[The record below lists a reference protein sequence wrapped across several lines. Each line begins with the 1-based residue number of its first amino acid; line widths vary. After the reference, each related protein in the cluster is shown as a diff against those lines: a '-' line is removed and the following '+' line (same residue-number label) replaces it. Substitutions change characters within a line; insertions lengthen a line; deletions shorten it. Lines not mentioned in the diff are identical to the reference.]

1 MVGWFVIFG
10 SLMKIEIMRRLV
22 LPLVVTLGLFS
33 CEPNQPIAEDPLEQR
48 IDSLMSK
55 MTLTEKIGQTAQR
68 GTSSRVKGALSEELK
83 TAVREGRVGSLINVM
98 NKEFVD
104 ELQRI
109 AVEESSNGIPLI
121 FARDVIHGFKTIF
134 PIPLGQAAT
143 WNPKLVEDGARVAA
157 VEASTYGVRWTFAP
171 MLDIARDPRWGR
183 IAESPGEDPL
193 LASEL
198 SAAYVRGFQ
207 GGDLTDPTSMVACA
221 KHFVGYGAA
230 EGGRDYNTAIIH
242 ESLLRNVYLPPFKK
256 AVDAGV
262 QTFMSGFNELNGVP
276 VSGNQF
282 LLDQVLRQEWAFDGF
297 VVSDWNSVTE
307 MIAHG
312 YCVDEKD
319 AAFKA
324 ARAGVDM
331 EMTSQSYDNYL
342 QELIEEGKLDTNQLD
357 RMVRAILRVKLR
369 MGLFDQPYR
378 KENEEAIL
386 SESHLKKAKEA
397 ALQSIVLLENENS
410 LLPLKPSQK
419 VAVIGPLADAPL
431 DQLGTWIFDGDQD
444 DSVTPLTALIEKI
457 GETNMKVAKGLGYSR
472 DRSKVLFSQAISA
485 AEQSDVILF
494 FGGEEA
500 ILSGEAHSRAHIN
513 LPGVQ
518 EELIKLIRAKT
529 RKPIVLVVQA
539 GRPIAFENIITEVDA
554 ILMAWHPGTMGGPAI
569 ADVLLGAYN
578 PSGRLPV
585 TWPKSVGQVPIYYN
599 YKNTG
604 RPASEASFVGIDDIP
619 IGAWQ
624 SSLGNNSHYLDDGFR
639 PQYPFGYGLSYTS
652 FEYGDLKLSKDT
664 LNSSDVLKVSFEL
677 TNTGESSGTETVQL
691 YIRDHV
697 GSITRPV
704 KELKKF
710 EKVTLNAKETK
721 ALELTI
727 DPSDLMFYD
736 AKNQL
741 VLEPGQFSV
750 HVGAN
755 AETSVKKDFWV
766 K

>member
-1 MVGWFVIFG
+1 MRIPLLLFLAA
-10 SLMKIEIMRRLV
+10 SLSYCTSEQQSIDPIEQKV
-22 LPLVVTLGLFS
+22 D
-33 CEPNQPIAEDPLEQR
+33 E
-48 IDSLMSK
+48 LMSK
-55 MTLTEKIGQTAQR
+55 MTLVEKIGQTAQR
-68 GTSSRVKGALSEELK
+68 GTSSRVKGELSEDLK
-83 TAVREGRVGSLINVM
+83 NAVREGRIGSLINVM

-109 AVEESSNGIPLI
+109 AVEESPNGIPLI

-143 WNPKLVEDGARVAA
+143 WNPALVEEGARIAA

-183 IAESPGEDPL
+183 IAESPGEDPY

-207 GGDLTDPTSMVACA
+207 GNNLTDPTSMIACA

-230 EGGRDYNTAIIH
+230 EGGRDYNTAVIH
-242 ESLLRNVYLPPFKK
+242 ESLLRNIYLPPFEK

-282 LLDQVLRQEWAFDGF
+282 LLDQVLRQEWGFDGF

-342 QELIEEGKLDTNQLD
+342 QELIDEGQLDIQQLD

-378 KENEEAIL
+378 VDNEELIL
-386 SESHLKKAKEA
+386 SESHLKKAKTA
-397 ALQSIVLLENENS
+397 AAQSMVLLKNEKK
-410 LLPLKPSQK
+410 LLPLKPKQK
-419 VAVIGPLADAPL
+419 IAVIGPMANAPL
-431 DQLGTWIFDGDQD
+431 DQLGTWIFDGDKD
-444 DSVTPLTALIEKI
+444 DSMTPIASLQERLGANIQYVQGLT
-457 GETNMKVAKGLGYSR
+457 YSR
-472 DRSKVLFSQAISA
+472 DQSKAQFARAIKA
-485 AEQSDVILF
+485 AQQSDLVLF

-513 LPGVQ
+513 LPGAQ
-518 EELIKLIRAKT
+518 EELIKEIKKKT
-529 RKPIVLVVQA
+529 GKPIVLIIQA
-539 GRPIAFENIITEVDA
+539 GRPIVLENIIGDVDA
-554 ILMAWHPGTMGGPAI
+554 ILMAWHLGTMAGPAI
-569 ADVLLGAYN
+569 TEVLVGDIN
-578 PSGRLPV
+578 PSGRLPIS
-585 TWPKSVGQVPIYYN
+585 WPKSVGQIPIYYN
-599 YKNTG
+599 HKNTG
-604 RPASEASFVGIDDIP
+604 RPARAESFVGIEDIP

-624 SSLGNNSHYLDDGFR
+624 SSLGNDSHYLDDGFE
-639 PQYPFGYGLSYTS
+639 PLYPFGYGLSYTR
-652 FEYGDLKLSKDT
+652 FEYAGLTISADT
-664 LNSSDVLKVSFEL
+664 LNEREELKVNFEL
-677 TNTGESSGTETVQL
+677 SNTGETDGVEVVQL
-691 YIRDHV
+691 YIRDYF
-697 GSITRPV
+697 GSITRPI

-710 EKVTLNAKETK
+710 ERISLKAKEKKT
-721 ALELTI
+721 LEFTI
-727 DPSDLMFYD
+727 DKSDLQFYN
-736 AKNQL
+736 ANNEL
-741 VLEPGQFSV
+741 VLESGLFSV
-750 HVGAN
+750 FVGGDAQ
-755 AETSVKKDFWV
+755 TTMKQDFWIE
-766 K
+766 

>member
-1 MVGWFVIFG
+1 
-10 SLMKIEIMRRLV
+10 MRRII
-22 LPLVVTLGLFS
+22 PLFIITVSLFG
-33 CEPNQPIAEDPLEQR
+33 CESSQQVSQDPLEQK
-48 IDSLMSK
+48 IDSIMSK
-55 MTLTEKIGQTAQR
+55 MSLTEKIGQTAQR

-98 NKEFVD
+98 NKDFVD

-109 AVEESSNGIPLI
+109 AVEESPNGIPLI

-143 WNPKLVEDGARVAA
+143 WNPELVEAGARVAA

-171 MLDIARDPRWGR
+171 MLDISRDPRWGR
-183 IAESPGEDPL
+183 IAESPGEDPF

-198 SAAYVRGFQ
+198 SAAYVKGFQ
-207 GGDLTDPTSMVACA
+207 GDDLSDPSSMVACA

-242 ESLLRNVYLPPFKK
+242 EPLLRNVYLPPFKK
-256 AVDAGV
+256 AIEAGV

-312 YCVDEKD
+312 YCADEKD
-319 AAFKA
+319 AAYKA

-331 EMTSQSYDNYL
+331 EMTSQSYDKHL
-342 QELIEEGKLDTNQLD
+342 QELIDEGKLDVNQLD
-357 RMVRAILRVKLR
+357 RMVRAILRVKFR
-369 MGLFDQPYR
+369 MGLFEQPYR
-378 KENEEAIL
+378 IDNEEVVL
-386 SESHLKKAKEA
+386 SEDHLKKAKDA
-397 ALQSIVLLENENS
+397 ALQSIVMLKNEEDI
-410 LLPLKPSQK
+410 LPLKTSQK
-419 VAVIGPLADAPL
+419 VAVIGPLANAPL

-444 DSVTPLTALIEKI
+444 DSVTPLTSLKEKL
-457 GETNMKVAKGLGYSR
+457 TANRVKVAAGLDYSR
-472 DRSKVLFSQAISA
+472 DRSTAQFSSAVNAAKQSDIVLFFA
-485 AEQSDVILF
+485 
-494 FGGEEA
+494 GEEA

-513 LPGVQ
+513 LPGAQ
-518 EELIKLIRAKT
+518 EELIKEIRKKT
-529 RKPIVLVVQA
+529 KKPIVLIIQA
-539 GRPIAFENIITEVDA
+539 GRPIVLENILDDVDA
-554 ILMAWHPGTMGGPAI
+554 VLMAWHPGTMGGPAI
-569 ADVLLGAYN
+569 VDVLLGDYN

-604 RPASEASFVGIDDIP
+604 RPAREESFVGIDDIP

-652 FEYGDLKLSKDT
+652 FEYDNLKVSEDS
-664 LNSSDVLKVSFEL
+664 LNSNGELKVSFEL
-677 TNTGESSGTETVQL
+677 TNTGVLPGVETVQL

-697 GSITRPV
+697 GTITRPV

-710 EKVTLNAKETK
+710 QRVVLNPKETK
-721 ALELTI
+721 TLELTLSS
-727 DPSDLMFYD
+727 SDLKFYN
-736 AKNQL
+736 AENEF
-741 VLEPGQFSV
+741 VLESGQFSV
-750 HVGAN
+750 FVGAN
-755 AETSVKKDFWV
+755 AQNTMKKDFWV
-766 K
+766 R

>member
-1 MVGWFVIFG
+1 MRILILPFVVLFCSFG
-10 SLMKIEIMRRLV
+10 
-22 LPLVVTLGLFS
+22 
-33 CEPNQPIAEDPLEQR
+33 CEPNQPIAQDTLEQQ
-48 IDSLMSK
+48 IDSLLSK

-68 GTSSRVKGALSEELK
+68 GTSSRVKGTLSEELK

-109 AVEESSNGIPLI
+109 AVEESPNGIPLI

-143 WNPKLVEDGARVAA
+143 WNPALVEDGARVAA
-157 VEASTYGVRWTFAP
+157 VEASSYGVRWTFAP

-183 IAESPGEDPL
+183 IAESPGEDPF

-207 GGDLTDPTSMVACA
+207 GKDLKDPTSMVACA

-242 ESLLRNVYLPPFKK
+242 EALLRNVYLPPFKS

-262 QTFMSGFNELNGVP
+262 QTFMSGFNELNGIP
-276 VSGNQF
+276 VSGNK
-282 LLDQVLRQEWAFDGF
+282 LLLNQVLRQEWTFDGF

-312 YCVDEKD
+312 YCADEKD

-331 EMTSQSYDNYL
+331 EMTSQAYDNFL
-342 QELIEEGKLDTNQLD
+342 EELINEGKLDEKVLN
-357 RMVRAILRVKLR
+357 RMVRAILRVKFR

-386 SESHLKKAKEA
+386 SDSHLEKAQES
-397 ALQSIVLLENENS
+397 ALQSIVLLKNEGDI
-410 LLPLKPSQK
+410 LPLRTTQK
-419 VAVIGPLADAPL
+419 VAVIGPLAHAPL
-431 DQLGTWIFDGDQD
+431 DQLGTWIFDGDQK
-444 DSVTPLTALIEKI
+444 DSVTPLTALLDRI
-457 GETNMKVAKGLGYSR
+457 GEQKVKVAKGLEYSR
-472 DRSKVLFSQAISA
+472 DRSTSQFSDAVSA
-485 AEQSDVILF
+485 AKQSDVVLF
-494 FGGEEA
+494 FAGEEA

-513 LPGVQ
+513 LPGAQ
-518 EELIKLIRAKT
+518 EELIQTIRAKT
-529 RKPIVLVVQA
+529 NKPIVLVIQA
-539 GRPIAFENIITEVDA
+539 GRPIVLENIIHDVDA
-554 ILMAWHPGTMGGPAI
+554 VLMAWHPGTMGGPAI
-569 ADVLLGAYN
+569 TDVLLGEYN

-652 FEYGDLKLSKDT
+652 FEYTDLSISEDT
-664 LNSSDVLKVSFEL
+664 LASNDMLKVKFKL
-677 TNTGESSGTETVQL
+677 TNTGKSFGTETVQL
-691 YIRDHV
+691 YIQDHV
-697 GSITRPV
+697 GSLTRPV

-710 EKVTLNAKETK
+710 QRVKLNPNESKTI
-721 ALELTI
+721 ELSI
-727 DPSDLMFYD
+727 DASDLKFYN
-736 AKNQL
+736 AENKL
-741 VLEPGQFSV
+741 VLESGQFSV
-750 HVGAN
+750 YVGSH
-755 AETSVKKDFWV
+755 AEASMKKNFWV

>member
-1 MVGWFVIFG
+1 
-10 SLMKIEIMRRLV
+10 MRRII
-22 LPLVVTLGLFS
+22 PLFIITVSLFG
-33 CEPNQPIAEDPLEQR
+33 CESSQQVSQDPLEQK
-48 IDSLMSK
+48 IDSIMSK
-55 MTLTEKIGQTAQR
+55 MSLTEKIGQTAQR
-68 GTSSRVKGALSEELK
+68 GTSSRIKGALSEELK

-98 NKEFVD
+98 NKDFVD

-109 AVEESSNGIPLI
+109 AVEESPNGIPLI

-143 WNPKLVEDGARVAA
+143 WNPELVEAGARVAA

-171 MLDIARDPRWGR
+171 MLDISRDPRWGR
-183 IAESPGEDPL
+183 IAESPGEDPF

-198 SAAYVRGFQ
+198 SAAYVKGFQ
-207 GGDLTDPTSMVACA
+207 GDDLTDPSSMVACA

-242 ESLLRNVYLPPFKK
+242 EPLLRNVYLPPFKK
-256 AVDAGV
+256 AIDAGV

-282 LLDQVLRQEWAFDGF
+282 LLDQVLRKEWTFDGF

-312 YCVDEKD
+312 YCADEKD
-319 AAFKA
+319 AAYKA

-331 EMTSQSYDNYL
+331 EMTSQSYDNHL
-342 QELIEEGKLDTNQLD
+342 HELIDEGKLDVNQLD
-357 RMVRAILRVKLR
+357 RMVRAILRVKFR
-369 MGLFDQPYR
+369 MGLFEQPYR
-378 KENEEAIL
+378 IDNEEVVL
-386 SESHLKKAKEA
+386 SEDHLKKAKDA
-397 ALQSIVLLENENS
+397 ALQSIVMLKNEEDI
-410 LLPLKPSQK
+410 LPLKTSQK
-419 VAVIGPLADAPL
+419 VAVIGPLANAPL

-444 DSVTPLTALIEKI
+444 DSVTPLTSLKEKL
-457 GETNMKVAKGLGYSR
+457 TANRVKVAAGLDYSR
-472 DRSKVLFSQAISA
+472 DRSTAQFSSAVNAAKQSDIVLFFA
-485 AEQSDVILF
+485 
-494 FGGEEA
+494 GEEA

-513 LPGVQ
+513 LPGAQ
-518 EELIKLIRAKT
+518 EELIKEIRKKT
-529 RKPIVLVVQA
+529 KKPIVLIIQA
-539 GRPIAFENIITEVDA
+539 GRPIVLENILDDVDA
-554 ILMAWHPGTMGGPAI
+554 VLMAWHPGTMGGPAI
-569 ADVLLGAYN
+569 VDVLLGDYN

-604 RPASEASFVGIDDIP
+604 RPAREESFVGIDDIP

-652 FEYGDLKLSKDT
+652 FEYDNLKVSEDS
-664 LNSSDVLKVSFEL
+664 LNSNGELKVSFEL
-677 TNTGESSGTETVQL
+677 TNTGVLPGVETVQL

-697 GSITRPV
+697 GTITRPV

-710 EKVTLNAKETK
+710 QRVVLNPKETK
-721 ALELTI
+721 TLELTLSS
-727 DPSDLMFYD
+727 SDLKFY
-736 AKNQL
+736 NTENEF
-741 VLEPGQFSV
+741 VLESGQFSV
-750 HVGAN
+750 FVGAN
-755 AETSVKKDFWV
+755 AQNTMKKDFWV
-766 K
+766 R